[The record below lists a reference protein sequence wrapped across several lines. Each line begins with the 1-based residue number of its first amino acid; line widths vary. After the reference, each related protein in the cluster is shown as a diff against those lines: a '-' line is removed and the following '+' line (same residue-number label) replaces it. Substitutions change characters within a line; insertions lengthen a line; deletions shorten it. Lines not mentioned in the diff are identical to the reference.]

1 MKIKNPCVN
10 NVYVYKAMYVHLVK
24 NTGPS
29 SLNVHI
35 SNFKFIGKTSYEIQ
49 YKMIEVLSE
58 LGSYFLVV
66 CPMSTSHANKSP
78 SKGLRMSINS
88 MVK

>member
-1 MKIKNPCVN
+1 
-10 NVYVYKAMYVHLVK
+10 MYIHLVK

-29 SLNVHI
+29 SLNVRI
-35 SNFKFIGKTSYEIQ
+35 SNFEFIGKIFYEIH
-49 YKMIEVLSE
+49 YKMIEMLSE
-58 LGSYFLVV
+58 LGSYFLVL